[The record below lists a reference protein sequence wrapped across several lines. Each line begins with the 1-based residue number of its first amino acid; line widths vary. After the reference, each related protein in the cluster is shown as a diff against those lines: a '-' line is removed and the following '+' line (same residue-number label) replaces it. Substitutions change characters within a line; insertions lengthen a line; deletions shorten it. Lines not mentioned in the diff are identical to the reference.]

1 MSTVGSICAN
11 RSITLAAPKSGEHED
26 QMAPMLAVASSAMIA
41 CGPFGSSPA
50 TRSPRLTPS
59 SRRPVATRATSA
71 ASWP

>member
-1 MSTVGSICAN
+1 MGSICAN

-26 QMAPMLAVASSAMIA
+26 QMAPILAVASSVMTA

-50 TRSPRLTPS
+50 TRSPRVTPS

-71 ASWP
+71 AS